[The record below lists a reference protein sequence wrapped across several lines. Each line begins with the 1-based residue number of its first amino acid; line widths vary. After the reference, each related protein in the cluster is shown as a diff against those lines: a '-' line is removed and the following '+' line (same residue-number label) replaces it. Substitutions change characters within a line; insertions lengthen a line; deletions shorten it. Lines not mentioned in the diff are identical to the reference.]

1 MATKASGNIKWIP
14 DDFIF
19 GSFGKRK
26 HRSGKSAIIRREN
39 FSFNDSYIK
48 NDKSPITPP
57 WMHILQ
63 GNPYKLV
70 SSNISFQDYA
80 DNKAKCDPLPSISK
94 KRATR
99 KVLGISKNYT
109 KQKISIKY
117 QSNDLNV

>member
-1 MATKASGNIKWIP
+1 MATKTSKSIQWIP
-14 DDFIF
+14 DDFVF

-26 HRSGKSAIIRREN
+26 LRSGKSTIIRREN

-48 NDKSPITPP
+48 SDKSPITPP

-70 SSNISFQDYA
+70 SSNVSFQDYA
-80 DNKAKCDPLPSISK
+80 DNKAKCDTLPSISK
-94 KRATR
+94 KKTTR
-99 KVLGISKNYT
+99 KVLGVNKSCT
-109 KQKISIKY
+109 KQKVFIKY